1 MSAAPAT
8 RNRTHAM
15 NTNAMP
21 SAQQL
26 ADANRLLDP
35 ETRRQIRADPRRF
48 AADIGLLD
56 VDAAAVAAVDV
67 RVVTNTRDTLY
78 IQLPGPSVFAEELDD
93 AALGRI
99 QAAGSN
105 GTAGTT
111 TSAST
116 LSTATSTAGC
126 ASTASTIGTA
136 GSAE

>member
-56 VDAAAVAAVDV
+56 VDAAAVDV

-93 AALGRI
+93 AALGRL